1 MMSNRTE
8 EQFIREQVRK
18 ILLNEVA
25 DSVSWSTGNLDPGFD
40 KIMGTLFGPIGD
52 VFKVAKVAF
61 QDTLSITI
69 DQIRYALATDDK
81 KRAEIKQRYR
91 ERREKYK
98 GEMEK
103 AYASTKAAFENPDVQ
118 MFAFLAAPGV
128 FLGKGLAKQTLGA
141 VGEPLKDVADD
152 YLGGLLGTRDPDK
165 FQMDAAATQN
175 IGDSIKDSLKSL
187 FFQQE
192 SLDEIDELERVLKE
206 QEEKKK
212 EPSEAEKQEMAED
225 YLGRSGMGDKI
236 EGYWEEILEDKQAE
250 IDDLLG
256 ERKATLD
263 IITQLSQ
270 SEDFKT
276 AANFVNQLK
285 QTGVDLAPQLKEAQG
300 IAKDQISKIQAGG
313 PEAEQIIADLR
324 ALPEGKKIP
333 EDAQPEAYQ
342 PLIEKGLLSA
352 TFGDAVSQARQQGVG
367 DLLGFVAEMS
377 EEDLAKIAKLSSRGK
392 QYSDMIMKF
401 KNDLLAI

>member
-1 MMSNRTE
+1 MSDKNE
-8 EQFIREQVRK
+8 ELFIREQVRK

-25 DSVSWSTGNLDPGFD
+25 DSVSWGSGNLDPGFD

-118 MFAFLAAPGV
+118 MFAFLAAPGA

-165 FQMDAAATQN
+165 FQLDAAATQN

-225 YLGRSGMGDKI
+225 YLDRSGMGDKI

-250 IDDLLG
+250 IDDLLE

-270 SEDFKT
+270 AEDFNT
-276 AANFVNQLK
+276 AASFVSQLK
-285 QTGVDLAPQLKEAQG
+285 QTGVDLEPQLKEAQG
-300 IAKDQISKIQAGG
+300 IAQKQIGEIQAGG

-333 EDAQPEAYQ
+333 EDAPPEAYQ
-342 PLIEKGLLSA
+342 SLIEKGLLSA
-352 TFGDAVSQARQQGVG
+352 TFGDAVSQARQKGVG
-367 DLLGFVAEMS
+367 DLLGFVAEMT
-377 EEDLAKIAKLSSRGK
+377 EDDLGKISKLSDRGK
-392 QYSDMIMKF
+392 QYSDMILKF